1 VAMAD
6 NVKIVDDTEATR
18 VAAEF
23 SDLFFFKQDKE
34 AAAKLLAPDMV
45 LREAAGLPYGG
56 TYHGVDGFEEMV
68 RKLHDLFDIEFRAE
82 YRDAGDVVLDI
93 AWLTMT
99 ARKTGK
105 VLETQVVELWAIE
118 NGLVKSIDVFYH
130 DTKAI
135 ADIAGV

>member
-1 VAMAD
+1 VAHAE
-6 NVKIVDDTEATR
+6 NVKIIDDTEATR
-18 VAAEF
+18 VVAEF
-23 SDLFFFKQDKE
+23 SDLFFFKKDKE

-45 LREAAGLPYGG
+45 LREAPGLPYGG
-56 TYHGVDGFEEMV
+56 IYKGVDGFEAMIH
-68 RKLHDLFDIEFRAE
+68 KLHSLFDIDFRAE

-99 ARKTGK
+99 SKKTGK
-105 VLETQVVELWAIE
+105 VLETQVCELWAVE
-118 NGLVKSIDVFYH
+118 NGLVTSIDVFYH